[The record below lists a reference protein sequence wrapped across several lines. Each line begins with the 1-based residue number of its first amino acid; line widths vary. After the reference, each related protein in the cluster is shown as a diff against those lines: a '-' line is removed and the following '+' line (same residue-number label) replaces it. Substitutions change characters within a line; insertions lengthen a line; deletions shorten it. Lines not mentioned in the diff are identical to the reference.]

1 MKEFNNFE
9 Y

>member
-1 MKEFNNFE
+1 MKEFNNSK